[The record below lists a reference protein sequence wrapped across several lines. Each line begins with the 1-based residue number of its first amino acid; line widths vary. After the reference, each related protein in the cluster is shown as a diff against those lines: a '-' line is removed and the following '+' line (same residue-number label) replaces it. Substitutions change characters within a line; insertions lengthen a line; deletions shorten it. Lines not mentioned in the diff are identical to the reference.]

1 MFLEVSRELFL
12 LSDLFCGKHVKGFS
26 SAGSLAQS
34 VVRTCEL
41 MQCNPLCVHCF

>member
-12 LSDLFCGKHVKGFS
+12 LSDFFVANVKGFS

-34 VVRTCEL
+34 VVCTCEL